1 MSLLPTLGISFLL
14 CGIIPNFSSS
24 YNVTITN
31 VKDATSYR
39 HGVRPIEKTLSRTTN
54 GISEI
59 SFAFLNIIPVG
70 KIIEDIN
77 VSISFENVS
86 RIDFEKSFSQHVVNH
101 KTNMVLTDLTERI
114 HIYLNSSEQYLLI
127 NDLCELKCS
136 NMTYCLT
143 LNLTCRIQSEDM
155 DTSAMSAI
163 LSTSWTEPFCDF
175 DNQCFLEYE
184 GQFYMS
190 DNGTEGRCNICMT
203 LPRTEH
209 ISGRYA
215 HTMKNESNN
224 SMAWMKSKIIY
235 GSSYGCEL
243 KLSEWQYTKAVL
255 IVTITTINRFRVIKT
270 LLREHYK
277 RYWNQTRISIGR
289 IPEPFYLS
297 IGFRSEYLVAVDDIV
312 LSNCETDIPPKVCTK
327 TEYQCHSGQCIN
339 NHRKCDMI
347 QDCFHGDDEAKEL
360 CNGIASDFTRC
371 DFDHGLCGWKIQ
383 NHSHSCRWEKVQI
396 SNIIISHL
404 KFTFQPRGEILFING
419 SKCNEKGHVDVDVDM
434 KSPIFL
440 SDGHGICKMN
450 FSYIMNFG
458 ILRVDLCEIR
468 SNDTEDCSKRIGVF
482 NIERQWLSTDV
493 YLPLEKARYRIRIRG
508 IIFENHEDL
517 FIGLDAIYFEGNCFI
532 NKLPGI
538 SKKPRTDN
546 SVVIVVSILAGI
558 LGLCLILI
566 ILKVRQMS
574 RNEKSTQCGLPLFC
588 ASLRSDESLDTM
600 SSFIGGNSVNSPL
613 YTSIEEYEKVQSDI
627 HSIARHKLTV
637 QRLLGKGAFG
647 EVYYG
652 LLADVA
658 HSEVPT
664 PVAVKTLP
672 TLCSDQTKL
681 DFFMEAVM
689 LSKLKHPN
697 IVKFIGISIE
707 GSSILLV
714 TELMDGGDLRSYLR
728 CLRTKLNDITTQE
741 LVLLCIDVATGCQY
755 LEEHGCIHRDLAT
768 RNCLLSEKGSRK
780 IVKVGD
786 FGMSRLTG
794 RTNYYRKKGTAL
806 VPVKW
811 MSPEAFIDGVFTSK
825 TDVWSYGV
833 LLWEVF
839 SLGHVPYPGKS
850 NEEVM
855 QFVKHGGRLPKP
867 EICTEKIYQLMTNC
881 WADDSRLRPNF
892 TTIKE
897 KLTSIEQCDN
907 NSTSNPYLSVPC

>member
-86 RIDFEKSFSQHVVNH
+86 RIDFEKSFSHHVVNH

-155 DTSAMSAI
+155 DTSSMSAI

-209 ISGRYA
+209 IS
-215 HTMKNESNN
+215 
-224 SMAWMKSKIIY
+224 
-235 GSSYGCEL
+235 
-243 KLSEWQYTKAVL
+243 
-255 IVTITTINRFRVIKT
+255 
-270 LLREHYK
+270 
-277 RYWNQTRISIGR
+277 
-289 IPEPFYLS
+289 
-297 IGFRSEYLVAVDDIV
+297 
-312 LSNCETDIPPKVCTK
+312 DIPPKVCTK

-339 NHRKCDMI
+339 NHTKCDMI

-360 CNGIASDFTRC
+360 CN
-371 DFDHGLCGWKIQ
+371 
-383 NHSHSCRWEKVQI
+383 
-396 SNIIISHL
+396 
-404 KFTFQPRGEILFING
+404 GEILFING

-440 SDGHGICKMN
+440 SDGHGTCKMH
-450 FSYIMNFG
+450 FSYIMNVG

-689 LSKLKHPN
+689 L
-697 IVKFIGISIE
+697 
-707 GSSILLV
+707 
-714 TELMDGGDLRSYLR
+714 
-728 CLRTKLNDITTQE
+728 
-741 LVLLCIDVATGCQY
+741 
-755 LEEHGCIHRDLAT
+755 RDLAT
-768 RNCLLSEKGSRK
+768 RNCLLSEKGSRT

-855 QFVKHGGRLPKP
+855 QFVKHGGWR
-867 EICTEKIYQLMTNC
+867 
-881 WADDSRLRPNF
+881 
-892 TTIKE
+892 
-897 KLTSIEQCDN
+897 
-907 NSTSNPYLSVPC
+907 

>member
-1 MSLLPTLGISFLL
+1 MLTNYSCDTFSYLCFCTFSKMSLLLTLGFSFLL

-39 HGVRPIEKTLSRTTN
+39 HGVRPIEKTLSRITN

-224 SMAWMKSKIIY
+224 LMAWMKSKIIY

-243 KLSEWQYTKAVL
+243 KLSEWQFTKAVV

-270 LLREHYK
+270 LLREHYNRYLK
-277 RYWNQTRISIGR
+277 YWNQTRISIGR

-297 IGFRSEYLVAVDDIV
+297 IGFRSGYLVAVDDIV

-347 QDCFHGDDEAKEL
+347 QNCFHGDDEAKEL

-440 SDGHGICKMN
+440 SDGHGTCKMN

-637 QRLLGKGAFG
+637 QR
-647 EVYYG
+647 
-652 LLADVA
+652 
-658 HSEVPT
+658 
-664 PVAVKTLP
+664 
-672 TLCSDQTKL
+672 
-681 DFFMEAVM
+681 
-689 LSKLKHPN
+689 
-697 IVKFIGISIE
+697 
-707 GSSILLV
+707 
-714 TELMDGGDLRSYLR
+714 
-728 CLRTKLNDITTQE
+728 
-741 LVLLCIDVATGCQY
+741 
-755 LEEHGCIHRDLAT
+755 
-768 RNCLLSEKGSRK
+768 
-780 IVKVGD
+780 
-786 FGMSRLTG
+786 
-794 RTNYYRKKGTAL
+794 
-806 VPVKW
+806 
-811 MSPEAFIDGVFTSK
+811 
-825 TDVWSYGV
+825 
-833 LLWEVF
+833 
-839 SLGHVPYPGKS
+839 
-850 NEEVM
+850 
-855 QFVKHGGRLPKP
+855 
-867 EICTEKIYQLMTNC
+867 
-881 WADDSRLRPNF
+881 
-892 TTIKE
+892 
-897 KLTSIEQCDN
+897 
-907 NSTSNPYLSVPC
+907 SV